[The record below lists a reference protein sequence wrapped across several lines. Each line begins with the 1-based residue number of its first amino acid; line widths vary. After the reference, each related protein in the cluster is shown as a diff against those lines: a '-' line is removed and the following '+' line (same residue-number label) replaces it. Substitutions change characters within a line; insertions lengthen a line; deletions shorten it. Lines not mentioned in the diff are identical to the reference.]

1 MSATRGVPHGVSRW
15 RKEGKAPPN
24 KKQRL
29 FPIQTNARTPPPL
42 ASPEEA
48 ARRTRSRLS
57 LPAKQRVTG
66 QGRGA
71 PAEGGR
77 AFPLLLRFLPAW
89 PRTCPARCGSSRSWQ
104 RLNAAARP
112 PPPAKGAPWPL
123 CSRLR
128 AQSPRAS
135 EVPEPGLPTTTPP
148 RKSGR
153 RSAAAPQTPGERPHT
168 WGSTRRAASS
178 LRDADG
184 DPEGPPP
191 PPRQRK
197 RPASLL
203 RQLQEGVQAELVY
216 STRFRGLVMGNG
228 ERTRYRTRRLKIQ
241 PRWRSEE
248 DPRGVVFSPPW
259 LPPPQR
265 AKRFDMKEKQIRV
278 SGTQQF

>member
-29 FPIQTNARTPPPL
+29 FPIPTNARTPPPL

-123 CSRLR
+123 VLPASRSEPQSLR
-128 AQSPRAS
+128 GSRTRA
-135 EVPEPGLPTTTPP
+135 
-148 RKSGR
+148 
-153 RSAAAPQTPGERPHT
+153 ANNYAPQEER
-168 WGSTRRAASS
+168 
-178 LRDADG
+178 
-184 DPEGPPP
+184 
-191 PPRQRK
+191 
-197 RPASLL
+197 
-203 RQLQEGVQAELVY
+203 
-216 STRFRGLVMGNG
+216 
-228 ERTRYRTRRLKIQ
+228 
-241 PRWRSEE
+241 
-248 DPRGVVFSPPW
+248 
-259 LPPPQR
+259 PPQR
-265 AKRFDMKEKQIRV
+265 RSPANPGRAAAHVGEHAARCVITPRRRRRPGGPAPASSAAETSGVTAAPVTGGSASRVGVFDPVPGPSDGKWGEDALQDKETEDSAKMEKR
-278 SGTQQF
+278 GRP